1 MGMFSRLFGGAARD
15 DRSFVRTWAEKRK
28 QELRHSNLSV
38 DSLFAVMI
46 YALCFF
52 GEKDKKQSTPPELL
66 SKLGLDV
73 SEKYSGDAALFEL
86 GCYMYF
92 RLDLWLFKNKPDRRE
107 NITIIFADNFIRLF
121 TQALNSREIP
131 SLFDQRITE
140 YAKLARTGAD
150 FEQYHYHLSQLI
162 FRTRDNQLPAPYD
175 FENESMMIT
184 GVFED
189 MGVKHAL
196 IDFEADMLP
205 ILVEN
210 LKKYC
215 DLTE

>member
-1 MGMFSRLFGGAARD
+1 MEDNMSERD
-15 DRSFVRTWAEKRK
+15 DRSFVRTWTEKRK
-28 QELRHSNLSV
+28 QELRYSELSV
-38 DSLFAVMI
+38 ESLFPVMI
-46 YALCFF
+46 YALCSF
-52 GEKDKKQSTPPELL
+52 GEKDKKQSTQVEL

-73 SEKYSGDAALFEL
+73 SENYSGDAALFEL

-92 RLDLWLFKNKPDRRE
+92 RLDLWLFKSKPDRRE
-107 NITIIFADNFIRLF
+107 NITIFFADNFIRLF
-121 TQALNSREIP
+121 AHALNSNEIP
-131 SLFDQRITE
+131 SLFDQRIAE
-140 YAKLARTGAD
+140 YAKLARTSAD

-175 FENESMMIT
+175 FDDEPMIHIEFFEN
-184 GVFED
+184 
-189 MGVKHAL
+189 MGVKNAL
-196 IDFEADMLP
+196 IDFDADMMP